1 MLSRRQGLLL
11 AGTWFL
17 LDQVTKLWAV
27 SGALDRP
34 LTLIP
39 HLLRFSLGYNRGA
52 LFGFLADFPD
62 PYRSLVLVV
71 VPLAAIG
78 LIAAL
83 LVKSPSGPWTLA
95 LALMLGGAAGNLL
108 DRLVHGRVT
117 DFIDVHAGWQPV
129 SGWLLRTVGTNRWP
143 TFNVAD
149 IGLTCGTTLMIYAS
163 LRASSAKEDPHAPL
177 PD

>member
-11 AGTWFL
+11 AATWFA
-17 LDQVTKLWAV
+17 LDQMTKLWAV

-39 HLLRFSLGYNRGA
+39 HVLRFSLGYNRGA

-62 PYRSLVLVV
+62 PYRSLVLVA
-71 VPLAAIG
+71 VPLAAMGMIG
-78 LIAAL
+78 IL
-83 LVKSPSGPWTLA
+83 LVRSPSGPWTPA

-129 SGWLLRTVGTNRWP
+129 SDWLLRTLGTNSWP

-149 IGLTCGTTLMIYAS
+149 IGLTCGTALMIYAS
-163 LRASSAKEDPHAPL
+163 LHASSPKEDSRAPL